1 MRTISD
7 QPADTTMMGI
17 VHDALRRDLGRATAA
32 LSSEPSP
39 PDRQRV
45 AIAVHVRWLMD
56 FLHSH
61 HVGED
66 QGLWPLVRAHNPQA
80 GDMLDQMDADHA
92 RIGPQIDRVADA
104 AERYQVS
111 PSRADRE
118 TLVTVIE
125 TLRSVLDPHLRR
137 EEDEMMPIVSRSITD
152 AQFKAYENASHVAA
166 KSMKELGRE
175 GHWLIDS
182 LDPERFDVVVHTVG
196 ALPRFV
202 LLHAMARPYRLE
214 CATRWGQQVEVS
226 PLSKRKP
233 ASEADP
239 SLRHGWYRVRG
250 QVSLDIQASPQ
261 VMYDLVADVTRIGE
275 RSPECYSAKWL
286 PGLAPHTVG
295 ARFRGQNRK
304 GPIRWS
310 RVCEITAAEPGQEF
324 AYRTIPE
331 RADLSRRDST
341 TWSYRL
347 TPGNGRTR
355 VTHSYDVTL
364 LPLRPFLALY
374 RRLMPQHADM
384 RPAMTRNLAA
394 LRQIA
399 ESTEPAGTAPAI
411 GQEGLSTEASA
422 AGGSGASDRL
432 AVTESRITSKASA

>member
-7 QPADTTMMGI
+7 QPADTTIMGI
-17 VHDALRRDLGRATAA
+17 VHDALRRDLGRAAA
-32 LSSEPSP
+32 AISSEPAP
-39 PDRQRV
+39 ADRQRV
-45 AIAVHVRWLMD
+45 AIAVHVQWLMD
-56 FLHSH
+56 FLRSH
-61 HVGED
+61 HGGED
-66 QGLWPLVRAHNPQA
+66 QGLWPLVRAHNPGA

-104 AERYQVS
+104 AASYQAG
-111 PSRADRE
+111 PSCAARE
-118 TLVTVIE
+118 TLATTIE
-125 TLRSVLDPHLRR
+125 MLRSVLDPHLRR

-166 KSMKELGRE
+166 KSKKDLGRE

-182 LDPERFDVVVHTVG
+182 LEPERFDVVVHTVG

-202 LLHAMARPYRLE
+202 MLHALARPYRQE
-214 CATRWGQQVEVS
+214 CAARWGRQVEVS
-226 PLSKRKP
+226 PLGKRRP
-233 ASEADP
+233 AGQADT
-239 SLRHGWYRVRG
+239 SRQHGWYRVRG

-261 VMYDLVADVTRIGE
+261 ALYDLVADVTRIGE
-275 RSPECYSAKWL
+275 RSPECYAARWL
-286 PGLAPHTVG
+286 PGLPPHTVG

-310 RVCEITAAEPGQEF
+310 RVCEIVTAEPGQEF

-341 TWSYRL
+341 TWSYRF
-347 TPGNGRTR
+347 TPGNTQTR
-355 VTHSYDVTL
+355 VTHSYDVTQ

-394 LRQIA
+394 LKQTA
-399 ESTEPAGTAPAI
+399 EFG
-411 GQEGLSTEASA
+411 
-422 AGGSGASDRL
+422 
-432 AVTESRITSKASA
+432 